1 MSDNHLNTAKAVLE
15 ELKQR
20 RLREEAWEILR
31 ARTKRNVPLAV
42 GYFAFA
48 GFWAWL
54 AATHGLGQTS
64 EGKRFLLLEGT
75 GHAAC
80 ALIFVAAG
88 VQQLWVRPSDKLL
101 LLLAEDSFAKKEP
114 APSLE

>member
-1 MSDNHLNTAKAVLE
+1 MPPATSGERNMNPAKVILE
-15 ELKQR
+15 ELKQQ
-20 RLREEAWEILR
+20 RLREEAREILR

-42 GYFAFA
+42 GCFAFA

-54 AATHGLGQTS
+54 AATPGLGQTS
-64 EGKRFLLLEGT
+64 DGKRFLLLEGT

-101 LLLAEDSFAKKEP
+101 LLLAEDSF
-114 APSLE
+114 